1 MAQILPLSSFD
12 LTNPFEAMQKLKQD
26 QIDLDIKQ
34 TALENAR
41 KQMEQQAAQQTDLS
55 NLSRLVQSGQVRPE
69 DYVSLMAK
77 YPTLAESIGKGQEAY
92 TSKQKEAEA
101 KFGLGVVMALEN
113 KNTDVAKSL
122 LQERVDALRNSGQ
135 EAEAAKLEAVGKMI
149 DINPDIAKMAG
160 NMSLVSALGANEY
173 AKLMAEKRNQQ
184 MQPALMTEANA
195 KAELASIDAR
205 LRGEVLGADIA
216 LKRAAANKT
225 NVETA
230 QALAAPTQ
238 APGTIPVEKRP
249 QVEQDLRTEYNKNT
263 ANYQAIKDSYGKV
276 SAFGKPA
283 KPGESVESGV
293 NDISLIFSYMKML
306 DPTSVV
312 REGEFATAENA
323 GGVPAKVLNMY
334 NKVLKGDRL
343 PDSVQKEFINGATK
357 IYNNALEHEKTVR
370 SGITKISKN
379 YGLNTDNIFYNVNP
393 EAPPSSA
400 MVEAPAGAIA
410 ALKSNPGLA
419 SQFDAK
425 YGQGA
430 SQKVLGK

>member
-1 MAQILPLSSFD
+1 
-12 LTNPFEAMQKLKQD
+12 
-26 QIDLDIKQ
+26 
-34 TALENAR
+34 
-41 KQMEQQAAQQTDLS
+41 
-55 NLSRLVQSGQVRPE
+55 
-69 DYVSLMAK
+69 
-77 YPTLAESIGKGQEAY
+77 
-92 TSKQKEAEA
+92 
-101 KFGLGVVMALEN
+101 
-113 KNTDVAKSL
+113 
-122 LQERVDALRNSGQ
+122 
-135 EAEAAKLEAVGKMI
+135 MI

-263 ANYQAIKDSYGKV
+263 ANYQAMKDSYGKV
-276 SAFGKPA
+276 AAFGKPV

-370 SGITKISKN
+370 SGITKIANN
-379 YGLNTDNIFYNVNP
+379 YGLNKDNIFYNVNP